1 MRVLGAI
8 VIILGLATLV
18 FGIIFIPQANA
29 GEQEIADTVAPLTL
43 DEVSEKYD
51 AVVVK
56 YDQIK
61 MAEEPA
67 IQAGTA
73 GPSSMYNY
81 LGQQRA
87 LLGLAKASMGTT
99 AFIRMMGIVSIF
111 IGAGL
116 IMTGVVLVRK
126 TS

>member
-8 VIILGLATLV
+8 VIILGLAVLV
-18 FGIIFIPQANA
+18 FGIIFIPQASS
-29 GEQEIADTVAPLTL
+29 GEEEIAEAVDPLTL
-43 DEVSEKYD
+43 DEVEEKYD
-51 AVVVK
+51 VVAAK
-56 YDQIK
+56 YTQIK
-61 MAEEPA
+61 NAEEPG
-67 IQAGTA
+67 IQGQTA
-73 GPSSMYNY
+73 APSAMYNY

-87 LLGLAKASMGTT
+87 LLGLAKSNMGTT
-99 AFIRMMGIVSIF
+99 AFIRMMGIVNIF